1 LGTRLAAKVWNGLAI
16 SNACGHPN
24 IKAHDNKYRFQYVM
38 TQARWRGKIR
48 SLRRKSIAAGISF
61 VPSAAARRY
70 NGGHAMSLLN
80 EIEPLK
86 QSALAELKTA
96 ADLAALDHA
105 KGAWIGP
112 HGKFTALM
120 KQLGSLPKEEKP
132 AAGKR
137 INAAKAELEAAL
149 AARREELELK
159 AALPKEPTDFT
170 MPGRRRALG
179 RLHPLTQISEDIVR
193 AFRKIGF
200 AVADGPE
207 VEDDWHCFDA
217 LNTPADHPARDT
229 HDTFYLV
236 GQASSLPPGLPAP
249 DSSRAGSPPA
259 AGRMPAPL
267 LLRTH
272 TSSVQIRVMKSQP
285 PPIRIIAPGRV
296 YRRDNADATHNP
308 TFHQIEG
315 LYVDKGVTVGDLK
328 GTVEFVFKELMGP
341 DVKLRFR
348 PHYFSYTEP
357 SLEIDF
363 TNSLVK
369 KLGKDWL
376 EIAGCGMVH
385 PQVFENVGYDPE
397 VWTGWAFGFGIER
410 IAMIRYGI
418 DDIRLFYEND
428 VRFLGQF

>member
-1 LGTRLAAKVWNGLAI
+1 
-16 SNACGHPN
+16 
-24 IKAHDNKYRFQYVM
+24 
-38 TQARWRGKIR
+38 
-48 SLRRKSIAAGISF
+48 
-61 VPSAAARRY
+61 
-70 NGGHAMSLLN
+70 MSLLE

-86 QSALAELKTA
+86 QSALAELKVA
-96 ADLAALDHA
+96 PDLAALEQT

-112 HGKFTALM
+112 NGRFTALM
-120 KQLGSLPKEEKP
+120 KQLGTLPKEEKP
-132 AAGKR
+132 AAGKL
-137 INAAKAELEAAL
+137 INAAKVELEAAL
-149 AARREELELK
+149 VARREELELK

-170 MPGRRRALG
+170 LPGRRRAVG
-179 RLHPLTQISEDIVR
+179 KLHPLTQVTDDIVR

-200 AVADGPE
+200 VVADGPE
-207 VEDDWHCFDA
+207 IEDDFHCFDA
-217 LNTPADHPARDT
+217 LNTPADHPARDSQ
-229 HDTFYLV
+229 DTFYV
-236 GQASSLPPGLPAP
+236 GNNAKPETQNAKLP
-249 DSSRAGSPPA
+249 
-259 AGRMPAPL
+259 

-315 LYVDKGVTVGDLK
+315 LYVDKNVTVSDLK
-328 GTVEFVFKELMGP
+328 GTVEFVFKELMGS

-363 TNSLVK
+363 TNALVK

-385 PQVFENVGYDPE
+385 PQVFANVGYDPE

-410 IAMIRYGI
+410 IAMLRYGI
-418 DDIRLFYEND
+418 NDIRLFYEND
-428 VRFLGQF
+428 ARFLRQF